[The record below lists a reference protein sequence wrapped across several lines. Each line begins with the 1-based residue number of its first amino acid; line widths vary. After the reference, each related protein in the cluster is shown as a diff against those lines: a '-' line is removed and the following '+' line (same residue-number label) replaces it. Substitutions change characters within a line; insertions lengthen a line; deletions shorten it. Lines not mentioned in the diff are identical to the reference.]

1 MANTPLIED
10 REKMTRMLVWVL
22 REEKHIAETQCSIG
36 DSLALHAKVKLV
48 FATNLW

>member
-1 MANTPLIED
+1 MASIPLIED

-22 REEKHIAETQCSIG
+22 REERHIAETWCSTS

-48 FATNLW
+48 FAMNLW